1 MLQAMGSQRVEHD
14 LVTEQQ
20 QQQNLILL
28 FSKVGKVYLHF
39 CHHIEWEL
47 YESVW
52 QIVSMLC
59 IGFLL
64 SFID

>member
-14 LVTEQQ
+14 LVTKQ
-20 QQQNLILL
+20 QQQNLNLL
-28 FSKVGKVYLHF
+28 FSKMVKEYLHF
-39 CHHIEWEL
+39 CHHVKWEL
-47 YESVW
+47 YESVC